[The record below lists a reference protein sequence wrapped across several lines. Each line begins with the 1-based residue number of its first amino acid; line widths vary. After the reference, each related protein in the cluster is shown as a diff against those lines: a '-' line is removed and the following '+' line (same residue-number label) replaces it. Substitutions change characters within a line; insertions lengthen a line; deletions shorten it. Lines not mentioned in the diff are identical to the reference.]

1 VPKRVSEAFVL
12 RTYPLREADL
22 IVSFFTRDQ
31 GKLRG
36 VARRARRPK
45 SAFGAGLE
53 RLSQVRL
60 AYYQQ
65 ETRELVN
72 LDSCE
77 LIRSQFE
84 LISDYVAGVALDY
97 IAEVCEHLLPPE
109 EANEK
114 FFRLLTAVL
123 DSLYQS
129 NRGAA
134 GADGESETIG
144 SRAEEG
150 VRPTLAGRIWRG
162 VTYFSLWAVR
172 LSGWLPTLDACLA
185 CGTVLDDTDRAF
197 FSRARTGLI
206 CDHCRRAYGG
216 GGSWELTGESR
227 TVAAAMI
234 RKPVAQIPETGW
246 SGEIAADLRRFLV
259 QQIETHAERRLITA
273 QMMEEAAQR
282 DEVAPR
288 PDGTRRSA
296 AF

>member
-1 VPKRVSEAFVL
+1 MPKRVSEAFVL

-36 VARRARRPK
+36 VARRARHPK

-60 AYYQQ
+60 AYYQR

-84 LISDYVAGVALDY
+84 LVSDYVAGVALDY

-114 FFRLLTAVL
+114 FFRLVAAVL
-123 DSLYQS
+123 ESL
-129 NRGAA
+129 RVAA
-134 GADGESETIG
+134 GE
-144 SRAEEG
+144 RRPEG
-150 VRPTLAGRIWRG
+150 RRQPEKAAPLIWRG
-162 VTYFSLWAVR
+162 ISYFSLWAVR
-172 LSGWLPTLDACLA
+172 LSGWLPALDACLA
-185 CGTVLDDTDRAF
+185 CGTVLEHTDRAF

-206 CDHCRRAYGG
+206 CDHCRRASGG
-216 GGSWELTGESR
+216 GGSWELTLESR
-227 TVAAAMI
+227 TLAVAML

-246 SGEIAADLRRFLV
+246 SGEMAADLRRFLV
-259 QQIETHAERRLITA
+259 QQIETHVERRLITA

-282 DEVAPR
+282 DEVAPL
-288 PDGTRRSA
+288 PDGTRRAA